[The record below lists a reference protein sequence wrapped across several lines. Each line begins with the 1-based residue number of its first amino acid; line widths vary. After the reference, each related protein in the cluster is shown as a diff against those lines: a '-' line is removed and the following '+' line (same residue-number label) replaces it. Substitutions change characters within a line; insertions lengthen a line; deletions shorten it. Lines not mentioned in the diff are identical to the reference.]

1 VIDTGFLK
9 ALTEVPSVGTACQP
23 IINLLQ
29 GRIGAAY
36 ASRWVS
42 DGYILFQKRS
52 ATISDLKVLYVAHL
66 DEIGG
71 CVYGKYADGD
81 GYITRCW
88 GNHPSIYANAEL
100 QAFDYLAESAD
111 EAFPV
116 VGCVKSID
124 NEERMVLTG
133 EGIRAYRTVFTFRQE
148 TTFDGDTIAGKA
160 LDPRVTLYSAL
171 EAVLQLNSPEV
182 GLLCVMAEEC
192 AMDVARKAV
201 VYLQENA
208 PNLQLIVNADVPWI
222 RNIGEGRLD
231 MPAIRIFEGRNF
243 IDPMVG
249 IHTADVLERKGVEF
263 HLSAARSGSQTL
275 LFTPLAPTLSI
286 ALPSDGV
293 HLPVVNM
300 SLRGTQRCVTL
311 LTAAGEAS
319 LNGELLPT
327 ARVSV

>member
-1 VIDTGFLK
+1 MIDVAFLK
-9 ALTEVPSVGTACQP
+9 ELIEVPAVGTACQP
-23 IINLLQ
+23 IVNLLQ
-29 GRIGAAY
+29 GRIGAGY

-42 DGYILFQKRS
+42 DGYILFQKRG
-52 ATISDLKVLYVAHL
+52 ATPADLKVVYVAHL

-71 CVYGKYADGD
+71 CVYGKHLDGA

-88 GNHPSIYANAEL
+88 GNQPSIFANAEL
-100 QAFDYLAESAD
+100 QAFDYLAESAN

-116 VGCVKSID
+116 SGRVENVDGED
-124 NEERMVLTG
+124 RMILTG
-133 EGIRAYRTVFTFRQE
+133 EGIRPYRTVFTFKQE
-148 TTFDGDTIAGKA
+148 TTFEGDVIAGKA
-160 LDPRVTLYSAL
+160 LDPRVTLYAVL
-171 EAVLQLNSPEV
+171 EAVSALNSPEV

-222 RNIGEGRLD
+222 RNIGDGRLD
-231 MPAIRIFEGRNF
+231 TPAIRVFEGRNF

-249 IHTADVLERKGVEF
+249 IHASDVLERKGVEF

-293 HLPVVNM
+293 HLPVVKM
-300 SLRGTQRCVTL
+300 SLKGTERCISL
-311 LTAAGEAS
+311 LKAIGEAS

-327 ARVSV
+327 ARNA